1 MKKFFKIFGIVLGV
15 VVAGVGIYA
24 WFVFDAASDFVEA
37 IHTPIPDRQE
47 VREEDVIL
55 GDDPISVLLLGID
68 REEYQT
74 GGRSDTMMVVTINPN
89 ENSTII
95 LSIARDTLVTLAGRG
110 TQERINHAY
119 AWGGAQMAIETVENL
134 LDIPID
140 FYVELD
146 MNGFASLI
154 DAVGGISVENDI
166 PFTFHDM
173 HFPAGELNL
182 NGTQALG
189 FVRSRYEDGRGDF
202 GRQMRQRNVIEALG
216 REAVVSGITRFN
228 QIFNAAENY
237 LLTTFTMSD
246 ITDLFLSYTG
256 AIRDITQLDMQG
268 FSSTLNG
275 MYVQII
281 PEEQLAEM
289 QALLQAHLELD

>member
-1 MKKFFKIFGIVLGV
+1 MKKFFKIFGIVVGLLVVGGGV
-15 VVAGVGIYA
+15 YA
-24 WFVFDAASDFVEA
+24 WMVFDAASDLVEA
-37 IHTPIPDRQE
+37 IYNPIPDRQE
-47 VREEDVIL
+47 VREEEIIL
-55 GDDPISVLLLGID
+55 GEDPISVLLLGID
-68 REEYQT
+68 REEFQT

-89 ENSTII
+89 DNSTII

-119 AWGGAQMAIETVENL
+119 AWGGVQMAIETVENF

-146 MNGFASLI
+146 MNGFGSLI
-154 DAVGGISVENDI
+154 DAVGGITVENDI

-173 HFPAGELNL
+173 HFAAGEISL

-216 REAVVSGITRFN
+216 REAVVAGLTRFN
-228 QIFNAAENY
+228 QIFDAAENY

-246 ITDLFLSYTG
+246 ITNLFMHYTG

-268 FSSTLNG
+268 FSSMING

-281 PEEQLAEM
+281 PEEQLSEM
-289 QALLQAHLELD
+289 QELLQVHLELN